1 MQSSLI
7 LGDFFQEIFLS
18 EVGGVGA
25 GEDVLEDAAEDGPE
39 RLKVT

>member
-1 MQSSLI
+1 VTFSKRYSS
-7 LGDFFQEIFLS
+7 LS